1 LGGDFLSHVSSAM
14 CGNKRYFFASLAPS
28 LDKKFGTAPPSLML
42 EIDELAVD
50 WVVGGMRR
58 ERREREGRDC
68 VNSHFFKLNFN
79 LFSKKL
85 KISFVFPCLRI
96 S

>member
-1 LGGDFLSHVSSAM
+1 MERVGRCRDDARSSIFGDDVRSS
-14 CGNKRYFFASLAPS
+14 
-28 LDKKFGTAPPSLML
+28 ML
-42 EIDELAVD
+42 EINGLVVD
-50 WVVGGMRR
+50 WVVGRMRR
-58 ERREREGRDC
+58 ERREREGRDR
-68 VNSHFFKLNFN
+68 VNSRFFTLNFN